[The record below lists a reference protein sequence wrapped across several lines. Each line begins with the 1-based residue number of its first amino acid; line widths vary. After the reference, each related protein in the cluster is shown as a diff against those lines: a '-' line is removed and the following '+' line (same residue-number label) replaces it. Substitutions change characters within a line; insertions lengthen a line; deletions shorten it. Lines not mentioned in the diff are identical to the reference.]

1 MHFKGQKTF
10 PINSSPFSLIYGKFK
25 GFYKFAGCVMLLLQ
39 WRKKEKEQC
48 TFTVRVVKSKSD
60 GGDETCKARKRL

>member
-1 MHFKGQKTF
+1 MCYVAFTMEKNK
-10 PINSSPFSLIYGKFK
+10 
-25 GFYKFAGCVMLLLQ
+25 
-39 WRKKEKEQC
+39 KEQC